1 MKRAAVL
8 LACLLITSISSAQT
22 QPQNPPP
29 RDPAEGTQTPAS
41 KTTPGNSQP
50 AAAQPSANQPGA
62 RTSLLDTK
70 PFRWR
75 AIGPANMGGRI
86 ADFAVDEKNT
96 YTIYAAVGTGGVLK
110 STNNGTTWQPVFDKE
125 PVASTGAVA
134 VSQSNPKVVWVG
146 TGEGNSRNSSSWG
159 NGVYKSTDGGE
170 TWTNMGLPESH
181 DIPKIAIDPKNED
194 VVYVAALGHLWGTN
208 RERGIYKTADGGKTW
223 QQVLS
228 SDENTGAIDVIVD
241 PSNPATV
248 YAALWARRRYPWGF
262 TNGSSGSGIYKSIDA
277 GKTWNK
283 LTNGLPSDVGR
294 IGLDLYRK
302 NPKTLFAVVES
313 DAGGAISL
321 ESMRSHAGGIF
332 RTDDSGAHWTRVSDL
347 SPRGF
352 YFGKIRVDPNNDQRV
367 YVLGFGTAVSDDGGK
382 TFLNTGA
389 RDLHGDCHAMW
400 IDPNNS
406 NHLLLGTD
414 GGIYASYDK
423 AKTWDFH
430 NNVPLGEFYN
440 VAYGMDQ
447 PYTLCGGLQDNGTWC
462 GKTVTH
468 KSSGGGGGGG
478 GRNASGITNDDWSF
492 VNGGDGF
499 WAAIDP
505 TDPNIIYSES
515 QGGEIDRLDLRNG
528 RRRGL
533 KPEAKEGTPS
543 FRFNWNTPF
552 VISHFDPK
560 TLYLGGDHLFRLTN
574 RGDNWEAISPDLT
587 APKPETMHTAG
598 SAAENYDTIVA
609 ISESPR
615 DRNVIWVGTDD
626 GNVQVT
632 RDGGK
637 TWNNVTA
644 NLAGVPRGL
653 WVSRVEAS
661 HHDTARAY
669 AAIDGHRSDDFHTY
683 LYATDDYGATWRAIA
698 SDIPAN
704 QPVKGFREDPVNANL
719 LFTGTEFG
727 IYMSVDRGG
736 HWQAMKDGMPTVSV
750 DDIEIHPRE
759 HDLIAATHGRSIYVI
774 DDISALEQLTPE
786 MMASKAVLFTP
797 RTAIESYNI
806 PIGGLWGAHV
816 FKAKNPPAGAYI
828 NYWLSGAP
836 SDDVTIT
843 IEDAKGRKIRELD
856 ATNRPGFNRA
866 VWDLHPD
873 PQETIA
879 DTRGDGDGQP
889 QFVPAG
895 EYTVKMKY
903 GDFKSSTKLTVEALP
918 GVHEGEFVSP

>member
-1 MKRAAVL
+1 MKRAVLL
-8 LACLLITSISSAQT
+8 LACLLIAPLISAQ
-22 QPQNPPP
+22 QPQPPSQTPPQPPP
-29 RDPAEGTQTPAS
+29 A
-41 KTTPGNSQP
+41 P
-50 AAAQPSANQPGA
+50 AAAPRPTA
-62 RTSLLDTK
+62 LDTK
-70 PFRWR
+70 PLRWR

-96 YTIYAAVGTGGVLK
+96 STIYVAVGTGGVLK
-110 STNNGTTWQPVFDKE
+110 SANNGTTWEPLFDKQ

-134 VSQSNPKVVWVG
+134 VSQNNPKLVWVG
-146 TGEGNSRNSSSWG
+146 SGEGNSRNSSSWG

-181 DIPKIAIDPKNED
+181 DVPKIVIDPKNDD

-208 RERGIYKTADGGKTW
+208 KERGVYKTADGGKTW
-223 QQVLS
+223 QQVLGLV
-228 SDENTGAIDVIVD
+228 DNNGENTGAIDVIVD
-241 PSNPATV
+241 PSNSSTV
-248 YAALWARRRYPWGF
+248 YAAMWARHRYPWGF
-262 TNGSSGSGIYKSIDA
+262 TNGGATSGIYKSIDA

-283 LTNGLPSDVGR
+283 LTNGLPAEAGR
-294 IGLDLYRK
+294 IGLDIYRK
-302 NPKTLFAVVES
+302 SPKTLFAVVES
-313 DAGGAISL
+313 DIGGAISL
-321 ESMRSHAGGIF
+321 EGMRSHAGGIF

-352 YFGKIRVDPNNDQRV
+352 YFAKIRVDPNNDQRV

-389 RDLHGDCHAMW
+389 RDIHGDCHAMW
-400 IDPNNS
+400 IDPSNS

-414 GGIYASYDK
+414 GGIYVSYDK
-423 AKTWDFH
+423 AKTWEFH

-462 GKTVTH
+462 GKAVTH
-468 KSSGGGGGGG
+468 KTSGGGGGGG
-478 GRNASGITNDDWSF
+478 GAGRASGITNDDWSF

-499 WAAIDP
+499 WTAIDP
-505 TDPNIIYSES
+505 TDPNIIYAES
-515 QGGEIDRLDLRNG
+515 QGGEINRIDLRNG
-528 RRRGL
+528 RRRNL
-533 KPEAKEGTPS
+533 KPAAKEGTPE

-552 VISHFDPK
+552 VISHFDAK
-560 TLYLGGDHLFRLTN
+560 TLYLGGNRLFRLTN
-574 RGDNWEAISPDLT
+574 RGENWEAISPDLT
-587 APKPETMHTAG
+587 APKPETMHSAG

-609 ISESPR
+609 ISESPK
-615 DRNVIWVGTDD
+615 DRNVLWVGTDD

-644 NLAGVPRGL
+644 NIGGVPHGL
-653 WVSRVEAS
+653 WVSRVAAS
-661 HHDTARAY
+661 HHDPARAY

-683 LYATDDYGATWRAIA
+683 LFTTDDYGATWREIV

-704 QPVKGFREDPVNANL
+704 QPMKGFAEDPVNANL
-719 LFTGTEFG
+719 LFAGTEFG

-736 HWQAMKDGMPTVSV
+736 HWQQLKDGMPTVSV
-750 DDIEIHPRE
+750 DDIQIHPRE
-759 HDLIAATHGRSIYVI
+759 HDLIAATHGRSLFVI
-774 DDISALEQLTPE
+774 DDISGLEQLTPE
-786 MMASKAVLFTP
+786 KMQARAVLFTP
-797 RTAIESYNI
+797 RPALESYNL

-816 FKAKNPPAGAYI
+816 FKARNPAFGAYV
-828 NYWLSGAP
+828 NYWLAGVP

-843 IEDAKGRKIRELD
+843 IEDAKGHKVRELE

-866 VWDLHPD
+866 VWDLRPD

-879 DTRGDGDGQP
+879 DTRGDGEGQP
-889 QFVPAG
+889 QYVPAG

-903 GDFKSSTKLTVEALP
+903 GDFRASTKVTVEAMP
-918 GVHEGEFVSP
+918 GVHEGEFVAP